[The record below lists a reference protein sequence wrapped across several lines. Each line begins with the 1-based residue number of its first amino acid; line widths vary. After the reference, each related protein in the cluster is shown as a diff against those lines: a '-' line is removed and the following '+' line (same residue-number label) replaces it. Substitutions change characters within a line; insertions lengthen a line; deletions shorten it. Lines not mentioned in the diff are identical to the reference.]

1 MKTNFDTF
9 TLEAEQQ
16 ARLEQFIQLLT
27 RWNKTHN
34 LTAIKDRQTMLSHHL
49 YDSLS
54 IQDYLEGERIAD
66 IGSGGGLPAI
76 PLALVN
82 PDRHFTLIESN
93 GKKVGFLR
101 QAAIELELENMAVVH
116 SRVEEYHP
124 EQRFDLIMS
133 RAFAAIGDFVAQSQ
147 HLLQKKGLWLAM
159 KGQLPDEELAA
170 LADNFEYT
178 VKLSLIHI

>member
-1 MKTNFDTF
+1 
-9 TLEAEQQ
+9 
-16 ARLEQFIQLLT
+16 
-27 RWNKTHN
+27 
-34 LTAIKDRQTMLSHHL
+34 MLSHHL

-178 VKLSLIHI
+178 VKQLAVPELDADRHLIIIKKQLND